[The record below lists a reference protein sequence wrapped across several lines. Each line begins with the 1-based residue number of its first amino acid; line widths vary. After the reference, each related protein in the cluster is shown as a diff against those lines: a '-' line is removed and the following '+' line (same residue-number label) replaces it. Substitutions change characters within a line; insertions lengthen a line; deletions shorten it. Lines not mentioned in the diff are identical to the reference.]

1 MKAAN
6 RQALYACLF
15 VLGATNLGAQDQANF
30 TLNDGAVRFHA
41 PAAWTAVMEKK
52 DGDPQAIAFQVPDP
66 STDGSEDA
74 ATVTVKTRQ
83 LADAAGFAAAV
94 QEEFERARQ
103 QPGFATDPANKDA
116 SVRQY
121 FVSRG
126 KTRYLVRDRARLV
139 GRIAA
144 EVRCQRPLLASTPAA
159 WNAQFDRDC
168 DAVTASLGP

>member
-1 MKAAN
+1 MKVAIRTCLIAAS
-6 RQALYACLF
+6 L
-15 VLGATNLGAQDQANF
+15 VLVAGSLGAQDQASF

-41 PAAWTAVMEKK
+41 PASWMSVMEKK
-52 DGDPQAIAFQVPDP
+52 EGDPQAIAFQVPDA
-66 STDGSEDA
+66 SAQDSEDA

-94 QEEFERARQ
+94 QQEFERAKE

-116 SVRQY
+116 AVRQY

-126 KTRYLVRDRARLV
+126 KTRYLVRDRAKLV
-139 GRIAA
+139 GKIAA

-159 WNAQFDRDC
+159 WSAQFDRDC
-168 DAVTASLGP
+168 DAIMASLGS